1 MINVQYDEIGSFIAK
16 LRREKNLTQKDLA
29 SKLGVTDKAVSKW
42 ERGLGCPDVSLL
54 ETLSKVLNVSILE
67 LLKGKRI
74 DVQELNENNANEFII
89 ETVNYSKKEK
99 IKKYK
104 RILLNILSCLIV
116 TIVIVLT
123 LANILQMIYLN
134 RNISYTSNDF
144 LIDKVHDDL
153 KILDKNIS
161 IIKDNLDI
169 FSQEDYFAIISNL
182 EQIYNGIS
190 NSKLLKIQGK
200 YNLKLKELYDFNKN
214 SYKQAYIVRCYE
226 ILSKYDPRMTLI
238 LEMTKHDFIN
248 KAYLNNNL
256 YNDSINIYKYEIIFN
271 DSLFDIENNIY
282 ELLALSSQSLLLS
295 QYVMEVGEINE

>member
-1 MINVQYDEIGSFIAK
+1 VQYDEIGSFIAK

>member
-1 MINVQYDEIGSFIAK
+1 MQYDEIGSFIAK